1 MDIVMDRSTVILERL
16 FQLHPKEIDLSL
28 DRLKPLMAK
37 LGGPETKLGPVIHI
51 AGTNGKGS
59 TTAFMRAMLE
69 AAGFTVHVYTSPHLV
84 RFHERIRLGQP
95 GGGRYVGE
103 DELVDT
109 LLDIERVNDGAPI
122 THFEITTAAA
132 FKLFAD
138 HPADVTL
145 LEVGLG
151 GRYDATNI
159 IERPDVSVITP
170 ISVDHEKFLG
180 NSLDGIAQEKAGIIK
195 LGRPV
200 VVAPQ
205 TGVVLDVIER
215 EAARLRAPTFIG
227 NQDWV
232 AHAERGR
239 LVYQDEDGLLD
250 LPPPRLPG
258 RHQFVN
264 AGAAIAALRRSC
276 LDVPVPA
283 IETGLQS
290 VEWPARMQRLT
301 TGKLVDQAPPE
312 SELWLDGGHNP
323 GAGAVIAEAVAD
335 LEERVSRPLY
345 LIAGMLVTKDPV
357 GFFRPFAGL
366 AQHVYTVPIESSNAG
381 RDPGELAA
389 AAEEAG
395 IPAQAMASVEAA
407 LAAIRKALPPGIAP
421 RILICGS
428 LYLGGAVLA
437 ANGTLPR

>member
-1 MDIVMDRSTVILERL
+1 MDHIMDRSTVILERL

-37 LGGPETKLGPVIHI
+37 LGAPETKLGPVLHI

-59 TTAFMRAMLE
+59 TTAFLRAMLE
-69 AAGFTVHVYTSPHLV
+69 AAGLSVHVYTSPHLV
-84 RFHERIRLGQP
+84 RFHERIRLGKP
-95 GGGRYVGE
+95 GGGRFVDE
-103 DELVDT
+103 AELVDT
-109 LLDIERVNDGAPI
+109 LLDIEKVNDGAPI

-159 IERPDVSVITP
+159 IDHPDVAVITP
-170 ISVDHEKFLG
+170 ISVDHEKFFG
-180 NSLDGIAQEKAGIIK
+180 SALDGIAHEKSGIIK
-195 LGRPV
+195 RGRPV

-205 TGVVLDVIER
+205 PGIVLDVIER
-215 EAARLRAPTFIG
+215 DAARLRAPTFIG
-227 NQDWV
+227 NRDWV

-264 AGAAIAALRRSC
+264 AGAAIAALRKSS
-276 LDVPVPA
+276 LDVPTAA
-283 IETGLQS
+283 IEAGLQN

-301 TGKLVDQAPPE
+301 SGKLVDQAPAE
-312 SELWLDGGHNP
+312 SEIWLDGGHNP
-323 GAGAVIAEAVAD
+323 GAGVVIAEAIAD

-366 AQHVYTVPIESSNAG
+366 AQHVYTVPIDGSAAG
-381 RDPGELAA
+381 RDPLELAA
-389 AAEEAG
+389 AAEAAG
-395 IPAQAMASVEAA
+395 ITAEATSGVEAA
-407 LAAIRKALPPGIAP
+407 LAAIKKLLPPGIAP

-428 LYLGGAVLA
+428 LYLGGTVLA
-437 ANGTLPR
+437 ANGTLPK